1 MALTLQG
8 PAGFPHLTASP
19 HLQFQEMR
27 VPFPPKSIAM
37 LRARPQ
43 TTPH

>member
-1 MALTLQG
+1 MALMLQG